1 LKESAVSITAQ
12 PTISNPY
19 IDRKVAEGM
28 FRELLGE
35 RPAYRVLNI
44 YGKSGMGKSHFKEY
58 IKQRY
63 LDNKKAK
70 IAYVNLNF
78 ENRLLHKPQTAIMH
92 IAKELE
98 LKYGFNF
105 MSLWK
110 AYAILWHKR
119 YEHSPIMFAA
129 DLPYFHEIKKLIKLD
144 KKGHPVI
151 EIAKGLFG
159 DRVTK
164 ELEELKSLES
174 NEIEARLYKFFAI
187 DLRKLI
193 KSSEYKDCVI
203 LLDNIDLLKEH
214 SNTTPCAKDAWIRE
228 LITQIGK
235 EVLFAMFS
243 EEPLNWQGCN
253 ATWKDVVK
261 SCELGAFAKKDA
273 QRYIAHSGFKNDKL
287 KEAIVIASGAEPF
300 WLSLAKY
307 SYNEN
312 KNYTLPTNKQDIFK
326 SFEENIDINI
336 LNLLKILAN
345 ARYFN
350 IDILF
355 VAAREFDIPIS
366 DTAIERL
373 KNYDF
378 IKEISP
384 NKYTIDNNLKELLIK
399 SVGDIKIVEY
409 RAFMFSY
416 WENILQSLDRELIKN
431 TPELIDEAIEEA
443 WYHLHTISQEPLVH
457 FEWLDYYV
465 ARFFMYAAW
474 EPFVDRYS
482 KIMPKLES
490 ADDEVSLDRLISLY
504 NNLAGLYES
513 LGESKK
519 SKRYYNKVVELNRP
533 QLLSA

>member
-1 LKESAVSITAQ
+1 MSISAQTNVSG
-12 PTISNPY
+12 SF

-35 RPAYRVLNI
+35 RPVYRVLNI
-44 YGKSGMGKSHFKEY
+44 HGKSGMGKSHFKEY
-58 IKQRY
+58 LKSKY
-63 LDNKKAK
+63 LHSNTN
-70 IAYVNLNF
+70 IAHVELNF
-78 ENRLLHKPQTAIMH
+78 EDRLLHKPQTAIMH

-98 LKYGFNF
+98 ANYDFNF
-105 MSLWK
+105 MALWK

-159 DRVTK
+159 DRVSK

-174 NEIEARLYKFFAI
+174 SEIEARLYKFFAS

-193 KSSEYKDCVI
+193 KSSNYKDCI
-203 LLDNIDLLKEH
+203 IMLENIDLLKEH
-214 SNTTPCAKDAWIRE
+214 TNTTPCAKDAWIRE
-228 LITQIGK
+228 LITQVGK
-235 EVLFAMFS
+235 EAFFVMFS
-243 EEPLNWQGCN
+243 QEPLNWQGCN
-253 ATWKDVVK
+253 AAWKDIVK

-273 QRYIAHSGFKNDKL
+273 QRYITESGFKDEKL
-287 KEAIVIASGAEPF
+287 KDAILIASSNEPF

-307 SYNEN
+307 SYNEH
-312 KNYTLPTNKQDIFK
+312 KSYILPTNKSDIFK
-326 SFEENIDINI
+326 AFEDSIDSDI
-336 LNLLKILAN
+336 LKLLKIVAN
-345 ARYFN
+345 GRFFN
-350 IDILF
+350 IDMLL
-355 VAAREFDIPIS
+355 VATREFDIAIS
-366 DTAIERL
+366 DLIIERL
-373 KNYDF
+373 LSYDF
-378 IKEISP
+378 IKEISH
-384 NKYTIDNNLKELLIK
+384 NKYTIDSNLKELLLE
-399 SVGDIKIVEY
+399 SLGDIKIVEY

-443 WYHLHTISQEPLVH
+443 WYHLHTINQEPLVH

-465 ARFFMYAAW
+465 DRFFMYAAW
-474 EPFVDRYS
+474 ELFVDRYS
-482 KIMPKLES
+482 KIMPKLER
-490 ADDEVSLDRLISLY
+490 AEDEVSLNRLVSLY

-519 SKRYYNKVVELNRP
+519 SKVYYSKVVELNRP
-533 QLLSA
+533 ELLSA

>member
-1 LKESAVSITAQ
+1 MSISAQTNVLGSF
-12 PTISNPY
+12 

-35 RPAYRVLNI
+35 RPAYRALNI
-44 YGKSGMGKSHFKEY
+44 YGKSGMGKSYFKEY
-58 IKQRY
+58 LKGKY
-63 LDNKKAK
+63 LHNNAN
-70 IAYVNLNF
+70 IVYAELNF
-78 ENRLLHKPQTAIMH
+78 EDRLLHKPQTAIMH

-98 LKYGFNF
+98 SNYDFNF
-105 MSLWK
+105 MALWK

-159 DRVTK
+159 DRVSK

-174 NEIEARLYKFFAI
+174 SEIEARLYRFFAS

-193 KSSEYKDCVI
+193 RTSNYKDCVI
-203 LLDNIDLLKEH
+203 MFENIDLLKEH
-214 SNTTPCAKDAWIRE
+214 TNTTPCAKDAWIRE
-228 LITQIGK
+228 LITQVGK
-235 EVLFAMFS
+235 EALFVMLS
-243 EEPLNWQGCN
+243 QDSLNWHRCN
-253 ATWKDVVK
+253 AAWKDVVK
-261 SCELGAFAKKDA
+261 SCELGSFAKKDA
-273 QRYIAHSGFKNDKL
+273 QRYITESGFKDEKL
-287 KEAIVIASGAEPF
+287 KDSILIASSLEPF

-307 SYNEN
+307 SYNEH
-312 KNYTLPTNKQDIFK
+312 KSYILPTNKSDIFK
-326 SFEENIDINI
+326 AFEESVDSDI
-336 LNLLKILAN
+336 LKLLKIVAN
-345 ARYFN
+345 GRFFN
-350 IDILF
+350 IDMLF
-355 VAAREFDIPIS
+355 VAAREFDIAIS
-366 DTAIERL
+366 DSIIDRL
-373 KNYDF
+373 LNYDF
-378 IKEISP
+378 VKEISP
-384 NKYTIDNNLKELLIK
+384 NKYTLDSNLKELLLE
-399 SVGDIKIVEY
+399 SLGDIKIVEY
-409 RAFMFSY
+409 RAFMFGY

-443 WYHLHTISQEPLVH
+443 WYHLHTINQEPLVH

-482 KIMPKLES
+482 KIMPKLER
-490 ADDEVSLDRLISLY
+490 ADDEVSLNRLVSLY

-519 SKRYYNKVVELNRP
+519 SKAYYSKVVELNRP
-533 QLLSA
+533 ELLSA

>member
-1 LKESAVSITAQ
+1 MSITTQ
-12 PTISNPY
+12 PNISGSY

-58 IKQRY
+58 LKSKYLQNNKQ
-63 LDNKKAK
+63 
-70 IAYVNLNF
+70 IAYVELNF
-78 ENRLLHKPQTAIMH
+78 ENRLLHKPQTAIIN

-98 LKYGFNF
+98 VKYNFNF

-119 YEHSPIMFAA
+119 YEHSPIMYAA

-144 KKGHPVI
+144 KKGHPII

-159 DRVTK
+159 DSVSK

-174 NEIEARLYKFFAI
+174 NEIEARLHKFFAI

-193 KSSEYKDCVI
+193 KNSEYKDCVI

-214 SNTTPCAKDAWIRE
+214 TNTTPCAKDAWIRE
-228 LITQIGK
+228 LITQVGK
-235 EVLFAMFS
+235 ESLFVMFS
-243 EEPLNWQGCN
+243 QEPLNWQRCN

-261 SCELGAFAKKDA
+261 SCELGIFAKQDA
-273 QRYIAHSGFKNDKL
+273 QRYVAESGFKDDKL
-287 KEAIVIASGAEPF
+287 KEAILIASGLEPF

-312 KNYTLPTNKQDIFK
+312 KDYTLPTNKQDIFK
-326 SFEENIDINI
+326 AFENNIDSNT
-336 LNLLKILAN
+336 LNLLKVLAN

-355 VAAREFDIPIS
+355 VAAREFTISVS
-366 DTAIERL
+366 DTMLDKL

-384 NKYTIDNNLKELLIK
+384 NKYTIDSNLKELLIK
-399 SVGDIKIVEY
+399 SAGDIKIVEY

-443 WYHLHTISQEPLVH
+443 WYHLYEINKEPLVH

-490 ADDEVSLDRLISLY
+490 ADDEVSFNRLVSLY

-519 SKRYYNKVVELNRP
+519 SKTFYNKVIKLNRP
-533 QLLSA
+533 ELLSA

>member
-1 LKESAVSITAQ
+1 MSLSTQ
-12 PTISNPY
+12 PNISGSY

-35 RPAYRVLNI
+35 RPAYRVLNV

-58 IKQRY
+58 LKGKY
-63 LDNKKAK
+63 LINSKN
-70 IAYVNLNF
+70 IVYVELNF
-78 ENRLLHKPQTAIMH
+78 EDRLLHKPQTAIMH

-98 LKYGFNF
+98 AKYDFNF
-105 MSLWK
+105 MALWK

-144 KKGHPVI
+144 KKGNPII

-159 DRVTK
+159 DRVSK

-174 NEIEARLYKFFAI
+174 SEIEARLYRFFAS

-193 KSSEYKDCVI
+193 KDSDYKDCVI

-214 SNTTPCAKDAWIRE
+214 ANTTPCAKDAWIRE
-228 LITQIGK
+228 LITQVGK
-235 EVLFAMFS
+235 EAFFAIFS
-243 EEPLNWQGCN
+243 QESLNWQGCN
-253 ATWKDVVK
+253 SAWKDVVK
-261 SCELGAFAKKDA
+261 SCELVAFAQKDSR
-273 QRYIAHSGFKNDKL
+273 RYLAESGFKDDKL
-287 KEAIVIASGAEPF
+287 KDAIIIASSNEPF

-307 SYNEN
+307 SYNEH
-312 KNYTLPTNKQDIFK
+312 KSYTLPTNKSDIFK
-326 SFEENIDINI
+326 AFENSIDSDI
-336 LNLLKILAN
+336 LNLLKVVAN
-345 ARYFN
+345 GRFFS
-350 IDILF
+350 IDMLF
-355 VAAREFDIPIS
+355 VVAREFDISIS
-366 DTAIERL
+366 GLITERIL
-373 KNYDF
+373 SYDF

-384 NKYTIDNNLKELLIK
+384 NKYAIDTILKELLLK
-399 SVGDIKIVEY
+399 SSGDIKVVEY

-443 WYHLHTISQEPLVH
+443 WYHLHTINQEPLVH

-465 ARFFMYAAW
+465 DRFFMYAAW

-490 ADDEVSLDRLISLY
+490 ADDEVSLDRLVSLY

-519 SKRYYNKVVELNRP
+519 SKAYYNKVVELNRP
-533 QLLSA
+533 ELLSA

>member
-1 LKESAVSITAQ
+1 MSLSTQ
-12 PTISNPY
+12 PNISGSY

-58 IKQRY
+58 LKNRY
-63 LDNKKAK
+63 LYTEKSN
-70 IAYVNLNF
+70 IAHVELNF

-98 LKYGFNF
+98 AKYSFNF

-119 YEHSPIMFAA
+119 YEHSPIMYAA

-151 EIAKGLFG
+151 DIAKGLFG

-193 KSSEYKDCVI
+193 KSSDYKDCVI
-203 LLDNIDLLKEH
+203 IFDNVDLLKEH
-214 SNTTPCAKDAWIRE
+214 TDTTPCAKDAWIRE
-228 LITQIGK
+228 IITQVGK
-235 EVLFAMFS
+235 EALFILFS
-243 EEPLNWQGCN
+243 QNSLNWQGCN
-253 ATWKDVVK
+253 GTWKDMVK

-273 QRYIAHSGFKNDKL
+273 QRYISQSGFKDDKL
-287 KEAIVIASGAEPF
+287 KEAIVIASASEPF

-307 SYNEN
+307 SYNEH
-312 KNYTLPTNKQDIFK
+312 KTYILPTNKQDIFK
-326 SFEENIDINI
+326 AFESNIDSDI
-336 LNLLKILAN
+336 LKLLKVLAN
-345 ARYFN
+345 GRFFN

-355 VAAREFDIPIS
+355 VAAREFNIVIS
-366 DTAIERL
+366 DSTIDRL
-373 KNYDF
+373 QNYDF
-378 IKEISP
+378 VKEISP
-384 NKYTIDNNLKELLIK
+384 NKYTIDSNLKELLIE

-443 WYHLHTISQEPLVH
+443 WYHLHTINNEPLVH

-490 ADDEVSLDRLISLY
+490 AEDEVSFNRLVSLY

-519 SKRYYNKVVELNRP
+519 SKTFYNKVIKLNRLE
-533 QLLSA
+533 LLSA

>member
-1 LKESAVSITAQ
+1 MSITTQ
-12 PTISNPY
+12 TNISGSY
-19 IDRKVAEGM
+19 IAGSYVDRRVAEGM
-28 FRELLGE
+28 YRELLGE

-58 IKQRY
+58 LKGKY
-63 LDNKKAK
+63 LHSKANM
-70 IAYVNLNF
+70 ASVELNF

-98 LKYGFNF
+98 ANYDFNF
-105 MSLWK
+105 MALWK

-119 YEHSPIMFAA
+119 YEHSPIMYAA

-159 DRVTK
+159 DRISK

-174 NEIEARLYKFFAI
+174 NEIEARLHKFFAS
-187 DLRKLI
+187 DLRKLV
-193 KSSEYKDCVI
+193 KASDHKDCVI
-203 LLDNIDLLKEH
+203 MLDNVDLLKEH
-214 SNTTPCAKDAWIRE
+214 SNATPCAKDAWIRE
-228 LITQIGK
+228 LITQVGK
-235 EVLFAMFS
+235 EALFVLFS
-243 EEPLNWQGCN
+243 QDSLNWQGCN
-253 ATWKDVVK
+253 GAWKDVVK
-261 SCELGAFAKKDA
+261 SCELGAFAKRDA
-273 QRYIAHSGFKNDKL
+273 QRYIAESGFKDEKL
-287 KEAIVIASGAEPF
+287 KDAIAIASNTEPF

-307 SYNEN
+307 SYNEHN
-312 KNYTLPTNKQDIFK
+312 SYTLPTNNSDIYK
-326 SFEENIDINI
+326 AFESSVDRDI
-336 LNLLKILAN
+336 LKLLKVVAN
-345 ARYFN
+345 GRFFN
-350 IDILF
+350 IDMLF
-355 VAAREFDIPIS
+355 VAAREFAITIS
-366 DTAIERL
+366 DSIIDRIL
-373 KNYDF
+373 NFDF
-378 IKEISP
+378 VKEIST
-384 NKYTIDNNLKELLIK
+384 NKYTIDAILKELLLE
-399 SVGDIKIVEY
+399 SLGDIKIVEY

-443 WYHLHTISQEPLVH
+443 WYHLHTINQEPLVH

-482 KIMPKLES
+482 KIMPQLES
-490 ADDEVSLDRLISLY
+490 ADDEVSLDRLVSLY

-519 SKRYYNKVVELNRP
+519 SKEYYNKVIELSRP
-533 QLLSA
+533 ELLSA